1 MSDPGTGEPD
11 AKAAEG
17 ALPGGDF
24 RLFVQK
30 LGYQALISLGVV
42 ENPLNGVKQTSLP
55 QARGVIDDLVM
66 IRDKTEGNLDKEEKE
81 HLDTVISN
89 LQSHFVRLS
98 QAPAGE

>member
-1 MSDPGTGEPD
+1 MSESDSEEPE
-11 AKAAEG
+11 AKSGEG

-42 ENPLNGVKQTSLP
+42 ENPINGLKQASLP

-66 IRDKTEGNLDKEEKE
+66 IRDKTEGNLAAEEKE

-98 QAPAGE
+98 QSSAGD